1 MYLSSSTQS
10 ISMDLITSFIDIWF
24 LAYREA
30 NTCLFSSHI
39 ESILCRECVQPSA
52 IHQREWALFI
62 PYSFPTIQYYEDTDW
77 YHAFNTYLTSQ
88 SCPRWHRKL
97 SLLHPLCCLSPLP
110 SILSRQIINKT
121 NKVQLGKTR
130 MINITLL
137 MIYKI
142 SKRTQSLQK
151 VIIFPFAEYPK
162 QASATGISSDAF
174 VLPGEGICL
183 WPLLQYEQV

>member
-1 MYLSSSTQS
+1 MKSSSSWLTSPIVTCRTRKMYLSSSTQS

-88 SCPRWHRKL
+88 SCPRWHRNQYLLNQSVL
-97 SLLHPLCCLSPLP
+97 S
-110 SILSRQIINKT
+110 K
-121 NKVQLGKTR
+121 
-130 MINITLL
+130 M
-137 MIYKI
+137 
-142 SKRTQSLQK
+142 
-151 VIIFPFAEYPK
+151 A
-162 QASATGISSDAF
+162 
-174 VLPGEGICL
+174 
-183 WPLLQYEQV
+183 